1 MYLIVSKIG
10 LPATLEQLAEEAAE
24 LSQAALKLARIIRAE
39 NPTPVCYCQAVD
51 ALKEEVGDV
60 RLCLNVLSDA
70 FTLDTLEI
78 EQAKHNRWLDR
89 LAGVKKGGEPDA

>member
-10 LPATLEQLAEEAAE
+10 LPATLEQLAEESAE

-39 NPTPVCYCQAVD
+39 NPTPVGYCQAVD
-51 ALKEEVGDV
+51 SLKEEIGDV

-70 FTLDTLEI
+70 FVLDTEEI
-78 EQAKHNRWLDR
+78 EQVKHNRWLDR
-89 LAGVKKGGEPDA
+89 LSGMRKDGEPDA